1 MTINKTIQAW
11 HSAQLIVEMM
21 ERLPNSQY
29 DPAKHYAAIDRA
41 SLWLNRM
48 INHPDWTV
56 ELQAEH
62 YPSGIGDIG
71 YPVSC

>member
-11 HSAQLIVEMM
+11 HSAQLAVEML
-21 ERLPNSQY
+21 ESLPNNQY
-29 DPAKHYAAIDRA
+29 DPAEHYAAIDRA
-41 SLWLNRM
+41 SALLYKM
-48 INHPDWTV
+48 INHSEWTA